1 MSDELMQSPELPT
14 EHVRYFGRA
23 HGMFNTRFELC
34 TVYKYSIFACTMMF
48 ILAGGM
54 A

>member
-1 MSDELMQSPELPT
+1 MQSPELPT
-14 EHVRYFGRA
+14 EHVIQYFDRA
-23 HGMFNTRFELC
+23 HGMFNSRFELC

-48 ILAGGM
+48 ILAVGM